1 MDEQERIICS
11 AIYFNDGIKRV
22 HQPINIREG
31 IVILGLRH
39 CNCFAIAK
47 EIFPNRECIGN
58 EIQGF
63 LTNSNRFVKRKQ
75 AGLIA
80 YQAGQTKEK
89 KGELCSEDLY

>member
-1 MDEQERIICS
+1 MSEQERIVCA
-11 AIYFNDGIKRV
+11 AIYFNDGVKRV
-22 HQPINIREG
+22 HQPTNIREG

-47 EIFPNRECIGN
+47 EIFPNREYIGK

-63 LTNSNRFVKRKQ
+63 LTESNRFVKRKQ

-80 YQAGQTKEK
+80 YQAGQTLEL